1 MRTYRTLLEQKI
13 RERPQTFQEFVDF
26 AEAFA
31 REHDEPG
38 SIGLRHLKRLVA
50 GQKSSGEPIGPTLQP
65 ATARLLERIFDVG
78 IDVLLSP
85 PQLPEMDERRG
96 PERDTLELAA
106 AFDWLDDRAGWQP
119 GASRSK
125 VRRRLTELDLGRL
138 VDTGVRRA
146 RVGRTAVA
154 RALVGYYGDS
164 GVYTADVECAEVLTS
179 IVTREDW
186 LDLACPL
193 DGVHDRLTFAEH
205 MGRHGLLSE
214 TEASAAVL
222 RLAES
227 VMLAV
232 RFANLPLYRLL
243 DVDLGHRRVQG
254 RVSVVPFVEY
264 ALTVDLL
271 ERELADAVALGHSTR
286 RMPLRDK
293 YLPSLEAVHDLRGR
307 VCAGGVL
314 ALCAIA
320 RPQDQG
326 RSEADYVLLVQERSS
341 RVLNAAGRLAVIP
354 KGFHQPLTDFRG
366 EAAVGATIRREL
378 EEELFGRLDVD
389 GTSAEVRSAAPMHPG
404 RWSAPMKW
412 LAGEPGRLR
421 MECTGFGLNLVSG
434 NYEFASLVVIED
446 EEFWRKFGGQIE
458 ANWEATGLRLYS
470 SLDGDLVSEL
480 ISQET
485 WSNEGLF
492 ALLQGLRRLREIG
505 GDRVSLPSVEWKL
518 SK

>member
-38 SIGLRHLKRLVA
+38 SIGLRHLKRIVA
-50 GQKSSGEPIGPTLQP
+50 GQKASGEPIGPTLQP
-65 ATARLLERIFDVG
+65 ATVRLLERIFGVG

-85 PQLPEMDERRG
+85 PQPPELDEKQR
-96 PERDTLELAA
+96 PERDTLEVAA
-106 AFDWLDDRAGWQP
+106 AFDWLDARAGWQP
-119 GASRSK
+119 GASRSR
-125 VRRRLTELDLGRL
+125 VRSRLAELDLARL
-138 VDTGVRRA
+138 VDAGVRRA

-154 RALVGYYGDS
+154 RALVDYYGES
-164 GVYTADVECAEVLTS
+164 GVYRADVEGADILTS
-179 IVTREDW
+179 IVTRENW

-193 DGVHDRLTFAEH
+193 DGVHDRLVFAEH
-205 MGRHGLLSE
+205 GGQHDLLSE
-214 TEASAAVL
+214 AEASAAVL

-227 VMLAV
+227 VMLTV

-243 DVDLGHRRVQG
+243 DVDLSRRRMHGNVG
-254 RVSVVPFVEY
+254 VVPFVEY
-264 ALTVDLL
+264 ALTADLL
-271 ERELADAVALGHSTR
+271 ERELVDAVALGHSVR
-286 RMPLRDK
+286 RMPLRDR

-320 RPQDQG
+320 RPQDRG
-326 RSEADYVLLVQERSS
+326 RGDADYVLLVQERSS

-354 KGFHQPLTDFRG
+354 KGFHQPLTDLRG
-366 EAAVGATIRREL
+366 EAAVGATIRREM

-389 GTSAEVRSAAPMHPG
+389 ATSADVRSAAPMHPG
-404 RWSAPMKW
+404 RWSLPMKW
-412 LAGEPGRLR
+412 LAEEPGRLR
-421 MECTGFGLNLVSG
+421 VECTGFGLNLVSG
-434 NYEFASLVVIED
+434 NYEFASLIVIED
-446 EEFWRKFGGQIE
+446 ERFWQEFGGQIE
-458 ANWEATGLRLYS
+458 ANWETTGLRLYS
-470 SLDGDLVSEL
+470 SLDGDMVTDL
-480 ISQET
+480 ISQEA

-505 GDRVSLPSVEWKL
+505 GDRVSLPPVAWRL
-518 SK
+518 D